1 MNETA
6 LKQSVGQNTRET
18 FIKQNIVENYNM
30 RIPGYGGYKPMSA
43 INDRGTLRPVCLSTD
58 GEKFV

>member
-1 MNETA
+1 
-6 LKQSVGQNTRET
+6 
-18 FIKQNIVENYNM
+18 M